1 MVACRAQVDALAQFS
16 SIKAHQIEYTSVHC
30 FLKAKCFGT
39 VTPCHNSQTKK
50 DNRLKIGLKVDHIDR
65 IADKKSQRAGYT
77 SFLSIGEILNFLI
90 FFSEH
95 IWSLW
100 PQANLLH
107 IK

>member
-1 MVACRAQVDALAQFS
+1 MPAVTV
-16 SIKAHQIEYTSVHC
+16 KPNV

-50 DNRLKIGLKVDHIDR
+50 DNGLKIRLKLDHIDG
-65 IADKKSQRAGYT
+65 IADKKSQRAGCT
-77 SFLSIGEILNFLI
+77 RSLSIGEILNFLI
-90 FFSEH
+90 FFPEH

>member
-1 MVACRAQVDALAQFS
+1 MKTRQLLHYSQA
-16 SIKAHQIEYTSVHC
+16 KC

-50 DNRLKIGLKVDHIDR
+50 DNGLKIGLKVDHIDG

-77 SFLSIGEILNFLI
+77 SSLSIGEILNFLI
-90 FFSEH
+90 FFPEH